1 MKSLK
6 FEMDLYFS
14 KLMEA
19 RKGHINNQD
28 ELIRITQNA
37 SEFVS
42 RLSKSDK
49 HKTQIKKEQIIEEFK
64 KDTYINEK

>member
-42 RLSKSDK
+42 RLSKSNK
-49 HKTQIKKEQIIEEFK
+49 HKTQIK
-64 KDTYINEK
+64 